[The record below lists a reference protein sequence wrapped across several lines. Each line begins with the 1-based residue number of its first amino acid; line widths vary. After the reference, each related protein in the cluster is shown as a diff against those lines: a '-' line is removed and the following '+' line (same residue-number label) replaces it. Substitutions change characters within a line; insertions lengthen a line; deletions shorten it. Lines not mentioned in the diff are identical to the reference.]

1 MSGMKD
7 AFGKA
12 LMAYHRGGEAEYV
25 IERDDGLRETLS
37 AGEYFLDYD
46 DWPEYERRAV
56 LEARGRVLDVGCG
69 AGRVALWLQ
78 RRGIEVVAIDISP
91 LALRVASLRGIKD
104 CRLMDVRRLEFP
116 EALFDTIVMF
126 GNNFGIAG
134 GVEET
139 RRVLRALHRVTTG
152 DGLIIAACRD
162 PMKTDNPA
170 HLAYHE
176 LNRSRGRPPG
186 LVKIRIGFR
195 GEFDDWFDLLL
206 VGEEEMRE
214 VIAPTGWK
222 IKTTYTDGANYCA
235 VLIKG

>member
-7 AFGKA
+7 TFGRA

-25 IERDDGLRETLS
+25 IERDDGLRQTLG
-37 AGEYFLDYD
+37 AGDYFLDYD
-46 DWPEYERRAV
+46 DWAEHERRAV

-69 AGRVALWLQ
+69 AGRVSLWLQ
-78 RRGIEVVAIDISP
+78 RRGIEVTAIDISP
-91 LALRVASLRGIKD
+91 LALRVAGLRGVRD
-104 CRLMDVRRLEFP
+104 CRPMDVRRLEYP
-116 EALFDTIVMF
+116 DGYFDSVVMF

-134 GVEET
+134 DVSET
-139 RRVLRALHRVTTG
+139 RRVLRAFHRVTTG

-162 PMKTDNPA
+162 PLKTDNPA

-176 LNRSRGRPPG
+176 RNRRRGRPPG
-186 LVKIRIGFR
+186 LVKIRISFQ
-195 GEFDDWFDLLL
+195 GEFDDWFELLL

-214 VIAPTGWK
+214 VVAPTGWK

-235 VLIKG
+235 VLTKG